1 MPEAGEKPPSDREIW
16 PAVVPHEKGEGMRS
30 TTVFVLANALLV
42 SLGCA
47 ELPRASSPSVT
58 ERAPVVRTSRSAA
71 PAESAAKAP
80 ERKVGDFRVHM
91 ITGSF
96 RKQPALLTE
105 RVTGHDAGLWTIE
118 YTVEDTTGARGLRT
132 LVDENGNVRRVTR
145 LLDGKETLGTMK
157 DYEALMASTSVIP
170 DENDGLQASTKGTCT
185 VGPSELDCETKSYKI
200 WLGDKEA
207 SLGITASAALP
218 GHDLSGEIT
227 AADGTVIFRSELLE
241 HGNDADSKDA
251 AVSLLGLD

>member
-1 MPEAGEKPPSDREIW
+1 MCSKTS
-16 PAVVPHEKGEGMRS
+16 VPWSIGAL
-30 TTVFVLANALLV
+30 VLGSSFLT

-47 ELPRASSPSVT
+47 ELPHASSAASVGH
-58 ERAPVVRTSRSAA
+58 APVADTSRSAA
-71 PAESAAKAP
+71 PPEKAVEKAS
-80 ERKVGDFRVHM
+80 ERKVGDFRVHK
-91 ITGSF
+91 ISGSF

-118 YTVEDTTGARGLRT
+118 YTVEDTTGTRGLRT
-132 LVDENGNVRRVTR
+132 LVDANGEVKRVTR
-145 LLDGKETLGTMK
+145 LIDGSEKLGSMK
-157 DYEALMASTSVIP
+157 DYEALMASISVTP
-170 DENDGLQASTKGTCT
+170 DANEGLQASTHGTCM

-200 WLGDKEA
+200 WLAGEEA

-241 HGNDADSKDA
+241 HGNEAESKDSGI
-251 AVSLLGLD
+251 SLLVDE